1 MKSLGSAVAVLLL
14 FSAGIV
20 PSLCTDWEARFD
32 PNKTIIVIDEIAD
45 VHLILSNL
53 PAETSDTIN
62 RYFVIKSENEQVAVV
77 DNPDEILFRN
87 VAGESGQ
94 WETHFRVKGVFLGTV
109 HVFVERRDGIELERS
124 NEVLDVIVSR
134 PERLLD
140 TLFAVIVVLLLAIL
154 FINFGAAIDL
164 KSMKD
169 IFRRPIGP
177 AIGTVCQLALVPLIA
192 YGLGLA
198 LFPNDPGLALG
209 LFLTGISPAG
219 GASNIWT
226 LLCGGNINL
235 SISMTTISTLA
246 CFGTIPLWLY
256 LLGRSIFDRANLGVP
271 YTQVTLIAIS
281 LLVPLAIGLLIQR
294 FLPKLAKF
302 LVKYME
308 KLSLLF
314 LIIIVVLGIFT
325 NSYMMPLFGWEI
337 FGAGLGLPL
346 LGNILGLAAAAIFRQ
361 PIEDCIAISIE
372 IGVQNT
378 ALTLF
383 LLTFSLE
390 PPTAD
395 IAMIIPIAVSI
406 LTPVP
411 MVVFIVVKKVLQC
424 LKRKKPEEVVTVESE
439 MEKVTL

>member
-1 MKSLGSAVAVLLL
+1 MKSLSVVAVLLFVL
-14 FSAGIV
+14 AGIV
-20 PSLCTDWEARFD
+20 PSFCADWEARFD
-32 PNKTIIVIDEIAD
+32 PNKTIIVIDEIAE

-53 PAETSDTIN
+53 SAETSDTVN
-62 RYFVIKSENEQVAVV
+62 RNFVIKSENEQVAVV
-77 DNPDEILFRN
+77 DNPDEIVFRS
-87 VAGESGQ
+87 VAGQSGQ
-94 WETHFRVKGVFLGTV
+94 WETHFRVKGVFLGMV
-109 HVFVERRDGIELERS
+109 HLFVERRDNGIELERS
-124 NEVLDVIVSR
+124 NEALDVIVSR

-192 YGLGLA
+192 YGLGFV

-314 LIIIVVLGIFT
+314 LVIIVVLGIIT

-337 FGAGLGLPL
+337 FAAGLGLPL
-346 LGNILGLAAAAIFRQ
+346 LGNILGLVAAAIFRQ
-361 PIEDCIAISIE
+361 PVEDCIAISIE

-411 MVVFIVVKKVLQC
+411 MIVFIVVKKVMHC
-424 LKRKKPEEVVTVESE
+424 LKRKKPAEVVTVDSE
-439 MEKVTL
+439 MEKVPL